1 MKNAPAAPSAE
12 ISFEI
17 FQKNGRPQL
26 SREREGSEKL
36 ENEREG
42 GEGEKERGR
51 V

>member
-1 MKNAPAAPSAE
+1 MLEPSAE

-42 GEGEKERGR
+42 GEERKLKKKKELNH
-51 V
+51 